1 MSTPLPIDEVLPELL
16 AALATT
22 ARVVLEAPPGAGKT
36 TRVPLALLDQAWTA
50 GGRIL
55 LLEPRRLAARAAAEQ
70 MARTLGEAVGE
81 TVGYRIRFDV
91 RCGPR
96 TRIEVLTEGLLT
108 RMIQDDPELPGV
120 AAIVFDEFHER
131 HLQGDLGL
139 ALALEAQAALRPDL
153 RLLLMSATLDSAALA
168 AWLPATRVSSP
179 GRSFAVA
186 ISHQPPLREETIE
199 RQVARAIDALLARGG
214 ASDGGHGAAS
224 DAGHDGNVLVF
235 LPGKAEIE
243 RCRRLLLQRADA
255 GRFEIMPLHGELALA
270 EQARVLQ
277 PGQQRRLILATNL
290 AESSLTVPGV
300 RAVIDSGLARE
311 PRFDPQRGMSHLVS
325 VRISEDSAV
334 QRAGRAG
341 RLGPG
346 VCVRLWPAEERL
358 ESSRRAE
365 ILSADL
371 ADLALQLALWGG
383 PLRWL
388 DPPPPGALAQ
398 ARDLLLG
405 LGALDTSERPTALG
419 RKLAGSG
426 THPRLATMLEQAGP
440 DIALACDLLAL
451 LEGRDPLLGTARFE
465 PDLLLRWQALARWR
479 ESSGRAT
486 ASDVDPRALAAID
499 QLASQWRRRRR
510 VNPAERARPERFGEL
525 LAVAW
530 PDRIGQRGAGDRY
543 RLLQGS
549 QASLADSATLAG
561 TPWLVAFDLTGRA
574 GELRIRRAAAIDP
587 RWIDGWLAQRSE
599 LVRSVTFERASRTA
613 LVSVERRVGRFVIER
628 KPVPIEAG
636 DAVLPALL
644 AGIRGLGLGV
654 LPFDEGLQQ
663 WLLRLRCLRDW
674 MSEAGLPDASETTL
688 LAELENWLAPWLDG
702 LRRLDDLRS
711 DSLRR
716 ALEARLD
723 HHQRELLAR
732 EAPVQLS
739 VPSGRSHRLRYRDG
753 EAPVLAVKLQE
764 LFGLADGPRIA
775 GGRVAVLLELLS
787 PAGRPVQLTADL
799 RGFWDRTYPEVR
811 KELKGRYPKHP
822 WPEDPWKALPTARSK
837 RAQPQTR

>member
-1 MSTPLPIDEVLPELL
+1 MSTALPINAVLPELL
-16 AALATT
+16 AVLASSP
-22 ARVVLEAPPGAGKT
+22 RVVLEAPPGAGKT
-36 TRVPLALLDQAWTA
+36 TRVPLALLDQPWAA

-70 MARTLGEAVGE
+70 MARTLGETVGE

-139 ALALEAQAALRPDL
+139 ALALEAQAALRPEL

-168 AWLPATRVSSP
+168 AWLPAQRVSSP
-179 GRSFAVA
+179 GRSFPVQ
-186 ISHQPPLREETIE
+186 IRHQPPRREEAIE
-199 RQVARAIDALLARGG
+199 RQVARAVESLFARGSG
-214 ASDGGHGAAS
+214 DECG
-224 DAGHDGNVLVF
+224 DVLIF

-243 RCRRLLLQRADA
+243 RCRRLLGQRIDP
-255 GRFEIMPLHGELALA
+255 GKLEILPLHGELGLA
-270 EQARVLQ
+270 EQAQVLS
-277 PGQQRRLILATNL
+277 PGPTQRLILATNL

-311 PRFDPQRGMSHLVS
+311 PRFDPQRGMSHLLT
-325 VRISEDSAV
+325 VRISEDSAT

-346 VCVRLWPAEERL
+346 HCVRLWPAEERL
-358 ESSRRAE
+358 EPSRRAE
-365 ILSADL
+365 ILSTDL

-388 DPPPPGALAQ
+388 DPPPAGALAQ
-398 ARDLLLG
+398 ARDLLIG
-405 LGALDTSERPTALG
+405 LGALDADERPTALG
-419 RKLAGSG
+419 RRLAGSG

-440 DIALACDLLAL
+440 DAALACDLLAL
-451 LEGRDPLLGTARFE
+451 LESRDPLLGSARFE
-465 PDLLLRWQALARWR
+465 PDLLPRWQALARWR
-479 ESSGRAT
+479 ESSGRAPP
-486 ASDVDPRALAAID
+486 AEVDPRALAAIE
-499 QLASQWRRRRR
+499 QLAMRWRRRRR
-510 VNPAERARPERFGEL
+510 VDPAGRARPERLAEL
-525 LAVAW
+525 LAAAW

-549 QASLADSATLAG
+549 QASLGDSATLAG
-561 TPWLVAFDLTGRA
+561 TPWLVAFDLSGRA
-574 GELRIRRAAAIDP
+574 GELRIRRAAALDP
-587 RWIDGWLAQRSE
+587 GWVEAWLAERSE
-599 LVRSVTFERASRTA
+599 LVRTLAFDRTSRTVEA
-613 LVSVERRVGRFVIER
+613 TLERRVGRFVIER
-628 KPVPIEAG
+628 KSVPIAET

-644 AGIRGLGLGV
+644 AGIRSLGLAA
-654 LPFDEGLQQ
+654 LPFDEGLQH
-663 WLLRLRCLRDW
+663 WLQRLRCLRDW
-674 MSEAGLPDASETTL
+674 MSEAGLPDATEATL
-688 LAELENWLAPWLDG
+688 LAELDDWLGPWLVG
-702 LRRLDDLRS
+702 VRRLDSLRS
-711 DSLRR
+711 DTLRR

-723 HHQRELLAR
+723 HHQRSLLER
-732 EAPVQLS
+732 EAPVQLT
-739 VPSGRSHRLRYRDG
+739 VPSGRSLRLRYRDG

-787 PAGRPVQLTADL
+787 PAGRPVQLTGDL

-822 WPEDPWKALPTARSK
+822 WPEDPWNATPTARTK
-837 RAQPQTR
+837 RAQPG